1 MNDDT
6 ITDPSCYSC
15 GAATVRGRTPDGG
28 WSCGENGRCDNAGQ
42 QRQLTA
48 DEVELVELGYQLSAG
63 ETSGTG
69 TIEVERHGRD
79 LTYQLTDAEGSSP
92 EWELELIG
100 PSIIGPG
107 RDILLERDGRG
118 LTSLRWELD
127 RIGAVR

>member
-1 MNDDT
+1 M
-6 ITDPSCYSC
+6 
-15 GAATVRGRTPDGG
+15 R
-28 WSCGENGRCDNAGQ
+28 GQ
-42 QRQLTA
+42 QRELTA
-48 DEVELVELGYQLSAG
+48 DEAELIELGYQLHAG
-63 ETSGTG
+63 EAPGYG